1 MCSEL
6 RFNLG
11 NMKICAD
18 ENPCMFSKL
27 APLEHAYAHTKY
39 SLTNDD
45 MIGPMLAIKLEKYR
59 MILYLYVENQ
69 GDALELQSLAGS
81 QDEDLGQGGGSKG
94 MSTVTSTNKV
104 TDAVMNAFTRF
115 CYVCKDNY
123 Y

>member
-1 MCSEL
+1 
-6 RFNLG
+6 
-11 NMKICAD
+11 
-18 ENPCMFSKL
+18 MFSKL

-45 MIGPMLAIKLEKYR
+45 MIGTMLAIKLEKYR